1 IYGNAWEYDTEVAL
15 SYDDSQWWVQWEP
28 AAFAPGLEA
37 GQRIGV
43 DSRAPERA
51 EILAGD
57 DTPIITERAIRHYG
71 LDKTKIGEDDLES
84 AAEQVAESAGV
95 DPESFTARVLA
106 AGPEAFVEAIS
117 VRPEDADAW
126 IEEGFEDLPGALVVS
141 GEALLAP
148 TRTFAR
154 ELLGRAGEATAD
166 PTARSPRVTSSASPD
181 SRRSTTPNCA
191 DATKWRS
198 SPSTPP
204 VARIPSIARKP
215 SAQTSPPLR
224 AGRPSL

>member
-84 AAEQVAESAGV
+84 AAEQLAEAAGG
-95 DPESFTARVLA
+95 EQEQLTARGLA
-106 AGPEAFVEAIS
+106 DGRVELVEWLS
-117 VRPEDADAW
+117 GRPEH
-126 IEEGFEDLPGALVVS
+126 
-141 GEALLAP
+141 
-148 TRTFAR
+148 
-154 ELLGRAGEATAD
+154 
-166 PTARSPRVTSSASPD
+166 
-181 SRRSTTPNCA
+181 
-191 DATKWRS
+191 
-198 SPSTPP
+198 
-204 VARIPSIARKP
+204 
-215 SAQTSPPLR
+215 
-224 AGRPSL
+224 